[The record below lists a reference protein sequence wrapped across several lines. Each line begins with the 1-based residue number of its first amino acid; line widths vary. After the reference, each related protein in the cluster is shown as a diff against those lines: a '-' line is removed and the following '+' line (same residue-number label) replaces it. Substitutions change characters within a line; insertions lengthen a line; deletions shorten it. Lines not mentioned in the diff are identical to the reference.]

1 MRKDLFPEEGV
12 KLATDFEQSIDE
24 IVNQKL
30 QATNGLPRPRH
41 RRHDAH
47 NGRPPSHAKKK
58 KKKSSRPRVK
68 GGKNLS
74 LVSSTEC
81 QEDTSEDEV
90 LSVKLPVTVVR
101 QSGKPYS
108 HKLSQLSSKKSKS
121 KDFRERKCHV
131 VVPSSGKPRSM
142 LDICSSRSKKKS
154 KKTESTSTYKSQ
166 IVDSTTFKIKIRRTS
181 NNETVSITCTIA
193 CFMMNFPLSVHFS
206 VLLVT

>member
-1 MRKDLFPEEGV
+1 MRLAVRKDLFPEEEGAESCV
-12 KLATDFEQSIDE
+12 KLETDFEQSIDE

-30 QATNGLPRPRH
+30 QAANGLPRARH

-58 KKKSSRPRVK
+58 KKKNSQVRVK

-81 QEDTSEDEV
+81 QEDSDTSEDEV

-108 HKLSQLSSKKSKS
+108 HKLSQLSNKKSKS

-142 LDICSSRSKKKS
+142 LEICSSRSKKKS

-166 IVDSTTFKIKIRRTS
+166 IMDSTTFKLKIRRTS
-181 NNETVSITCTIA
+181 NNETVSISCTIA
-193 CFMMNFPLSVHFS
+193 CIS
-206 VLLVT
+206 